1 MFNLNP
7 LKSVLIYYL
16 NILGIGSL
24 LVSSYLRRS
33 KKYKIGPICIFSA
46 KCFALAIPI
55 TCQTFH
61 ENGNTVHISA
71 VLGICSFIGSVEM
84 FYPLYDIFIVT
95 VAMLCDWWHQCINK
109 MCRYMYIKKYLY
121 LHSSSL

>member
-1 MFNLNP
+1 MLNFNP
-7 LKSVLIYYL
+7 LKSIKNL

-33 KKYKIGPICIFSA
+33 KKYKMCPICMFSA
-46 KCFALAIPI
+46 KCTVLAILI

-61 ENGNTVHISA
+61 ENVNTVHITA
-71 VLGICSFIGSVEM
+71 HVLGIGSFIGSVEM
-84 FYPLYDIFIVT
+84 FYPLYDIFFVT
-95 VAMLCDWWHQCINK
+95 AAMLCDWRHQRINK
-109 MCRYMYIKKYLY
+109 MCRYVYIKKYLY